1 MFCTTFTTTWYLFTI
16 FVQLIYS
23 ARHKVVCIYVLLLWC
38 VVALGAPSISMTK
51 TIPFYSAQ
59 MGLFS
64 KAKVIFSSVVFICKM
79 IKKTAKQKT
88 KPKLKCCSCS
98 A

>member
-1 MFCTTFTTTWYLFTI
+1 MVSFYNLCTINLQRTSQGCLYI
-16 FVQLIYS
+16 FF
-23 ARHKVVCIYVLLLWC
+23 VLLLWC

-79 IKKTAKQKT
+79 IKKIAK
-88 KPKLKCCSCS
+88 
-98 A
+98 